1 MAHGHN
7 IHAKHAGHVMKH
19 MHKAKG
25 GAAGDPHADKEVM
38 AYNAKGSGVEK
49 EAEEK
54 KRGGRV
60 KKKAGGSV
68 EGGASNMHLGRAH
81 RAKGGRTG
89 SDKSPLTS
97 AAKTEAPVGHSMDS
111 GGNS

>member
-1 MAHGHN
+1 
-7 IHAKHAGHVMKH
+7 MKAR
-19 MHKAKG
+19 HKSSG
-25 GAAGDPHADKEVM
+25 GAVKPTGGPGIRSETAEDLM
-38 AYNAKGSGVEK
+38 AR
-49 EAEEK
+49 

-60 KKKAGGSV
+60 KKKAGGSIQ
-68 EGGASNMHLGRAH
+68 GAPANMHLGRAH

-111 GGNS
+111 GG

>member
-1 MAHGHN
+1 MKHIN
-7 IHAKHAGHVMKH
+7 AKHAGHVMKH
-19 MHKAKG
+19 MHKEKG
-25 GAAGDPHADKEVM
+25 GEVK
-38 AYNAKGSGVEK
+38 AYDAQGSNVEK

-60 KKKAGGSV
+60 KKKAGGSIQ
-68 EGGASNMHLGRAH
+68 GAPANMHLGRAH

-111 GGNS
+111 GG